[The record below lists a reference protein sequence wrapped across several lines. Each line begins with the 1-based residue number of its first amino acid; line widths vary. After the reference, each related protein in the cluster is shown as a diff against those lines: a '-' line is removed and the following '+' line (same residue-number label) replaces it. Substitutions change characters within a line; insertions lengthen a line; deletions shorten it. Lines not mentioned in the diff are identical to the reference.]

1 MEDTITAIAT
11 SVGVSAINIIKV
23 SGPKALD
30 IVNSIFKGKDLTK
43 VKGFTINY
51 GFIMD
56 KKEII
61 DEVLVSVFH
70 APKSYTGED
79 VVEIN
84 SHGGIACT
92 NKILELLLTN
102 GCRLAEPGE
111 FIKRAFLNGKKDLLE
126 AESISDLIEAK
137 TESSRKMA
145 VNGATGELSKL
156 IKNLRNKLLNI
167 IANIEVNIDYPEYE
181 DAIIYTNEL
190 LDENIK
196 EIKKELDNILEES
209 NKGKII
215 KDGISVGIIGK
226 PNVGKSSLLNK
237 LLNEEKAIV
246 TDIEGTTRDIVEGKI
261 ILNGITLNLVDTA
274 GIRKT
279 DNIVEQIGVEKSK
292 KIIDKSDLI
301 IAIFDGSRDLSSE
314 DEEIIREIERKKV
327 IALVNKND
335 LEQKIDLSKLKK
347 FNILNTSLINNE
359 GINNIFTAIK
369 EMFNLQEIDS
379 GDYTYL
385 SNARQISIIKN
396 AVTIADEIYK
406 SNKDKTPVDLIQ
418 IDVQRLWE
426 LLGELTGD
434 SYKDELLDEIFSKF
448 CLGK

>member
-181 DAIIYTNEL
+181 DAIIC
-190 LDENIK
+190 
-196 EIKKELDNILEES
+196 
-209 NKGKII
+209 
-215 KDGISVGIIGK
+215 
-226 PNVGKSSLLNK
+226 
-237 LLNEEKAIV
+237 
-246 TDIEGTTRDIVEGKI
+246 
-261 ILNGITLNLVDTA
+261 
-274 GIRKT
+274 
-279 DNIVEQIGVEKSK
+279 
-292 KIIDKSDLI
+292 
-301 IAIFDGSRDLSSE
+301 
-314 DEEIIREIERKKV
+314 
-327 IALVNKND
+327 
-335 LEQKIDLSKLKK
+335 
-347 FNILNTSLINNE
+347 FNQ
-359 GINNIFTAIK
+359 AIK
-369 EMFNLQEIDS
+369 LEPQDP
-379 GDYTYL
+379 
-385 SNARQISIIKN
+385 IS
-396 AVTIADEIYK
+396 
-406 SNKDKTPVDLIQ
+406 
-418 IDVQRLWE
+418 
-426 LLGELTGD
+426 
-434 SYKDELLDEIFSKF
+434 
-448 CLGK
+448 

>member
-1 MEDTITAIAT
+1 MEDTIAAIAT

-23 SGPKALD
+23 SGSKA
-30 IVNSIFKGKDLTK
+30 IEVVNSIFKGKDLTK

-56 KKEII
+56 NEETI

-70 APKSYTGED
+70 SPKSYTGED

-92 NKILELLLTN
+92 NKILELLLTH

-111 FIKRAFLNGKKDLLE
+111 FIKRAFLNGKKDLIE

-137 TESSRKMA
+137 NESSRKMGIK
-145 VNGATGELSKL
+145 GATGEISRL
-156 IKNLRNKLLNI
+156 IKNLRDKLLNI

-181 DAIIYTNEL
+181 DAIVYTNEL
-190 LDENIK
+190 LDTSIK
-196 EIKKELDNILEES
+196 EIQDELQKILKQSNI
-209 NKGKII
+209 GKMI
-215 KDGISVGIIGK
+215 KDGIKVGIIGK

-237 LLNEEKAIV
+237 LLDEEKAIV

-261 ILNGITLNLVDTA
+261 ILNGITLNLIDTA
-274 GIRKT
+274 GIRET

-292 KIIDKSDLI
+292 KIIEEADLI
-301 IAIFDGSRDLSSE
+301 IAIFDGSRHLTEE
-314 DEEIIREIERKKV
+314 DEEIIKSLQDKKV

-335 LEQKIDLSKLKK
+335 LEQKIEIEKLKD
-347 FNILNTSLINNE
+347 FNIIKTSFKNNE
-359 GINNIFTAIK
+359 GINNIYEEINK
-369 EMFNLQEIDS
+369 MFNLQQIDS

-385 SNARQISIIKN
+385 SNARQISIVKN
-396 AVTIADEIYK
+396 AISLTKEIYN
-406 SNKDKTPVDLIQ
+406 SNKLGTPVDLVQ
-418 IDVQRLWE
+418 IDIQRLWE

>member
-56 KKEII
+56 KEEII

>member
-1 MEDTITAIAT
+1 MEDTIAAIAT

-23 SGPKALD
+23 SGSKA
-30 IVNSIFKGKDLTK
+30 IEVVNSIFKGKDLTK

-56 KKEII
+56 NEETI

-70 APKSYTGED
+70 SPKSYTGED

-92 NKILELLLTN
+92 NKILELLLTH

-111 FIKRAFLNGKKDLLE
+111 FIKRAFLNGKKDLIE

-137 TESSRKMA
+137 NESSRKMGIK
-145 VNGATGELSKL
+145 GATGELSKL
-156 IKNLRNKLLNI
+156 IKNLRDKLLNI

-181 DAIIYTNEL
+181 DAIVYTNEL
-190 LDENIK
+190 LDTSIK
-196 EIKKELDNILEES
+196 EIQDELQKILKQSNI
-209 NKGKII
+209 GKMI
-215 KDGISVGIIGK
+215 KDGIKVGIIGK

-237 LLNEEKAIV
+237 LLDEEKAIV

-261 ILNGITLNLVDTA
+261 ILNGITLNLIDTA
-274 GIRKT
+274 GIRET

-292 KIIDKSDLI
+292 KIIEEADLI
-301 IAIFDGSRDLSSE
+301 IAIFDGSRHLTEE
-314 DEEIIREIERKKV
+314 DEEIIKSLQDKKV

-335 LEQKIDLSKLKK
+335 LEQKIEIEKLKD
-347 FNILNTSLINNE
+347 FNIIKTSFINNE
-359 GINNIFTAIK
+359 GINNIYEEINK
-369 EMFNLQEIDS
+369 MFNLQQIDS

-385 SNARQISIIKN
+385 SNARQISIVKN
-396 AVTIADEIYK
+396 AISLTEEIYN
-406 SNKDKTPVDLIQ
+406 SNKLGTPVDLVQ
-418 IDVQRLWE
+418 IDIQRLWE